1 MAGKG
6 ADNAVKPTSAI
17 AGLTGGWVATTMA
30 AVSAADRP
38 VPSRVFTSF
47 PPITRT
53 PGGYSKAYQHGPSG
67 RSAALPLAASVALEV

>member
-47 PPITRT
+47 PQSST
-53 PGGYSKAYQHGPSG
+53 PPVDTAKHTNT
-67 RSAALPLAASVALEV
+67 ALPANRLLYR